1 MYMYKQRCMQ
11 ITYMKVHAIISWST
25 EEIIIRIL
33 SKTVTELSTDY
44 YTYLLHELH
53 DLVGTVLGGL
63 PSLRLT
69 LKLST
74 NGIHYLQLL
83 GVALQVVG
91 GHL

>member
-1 MYMYKQRCMQ
+1 MYMYNVQRCMQ
-11 ITYMKVHAIISWST
+11 INFMKVHAIINWSI
-25 EEIIIRIL
+25 EKIIRIL

-53 DLVGTVLGGL
+53 DLIGAVLGCL
-63 PSLRLT
+63 SSLRLT
-69 LKLST
+69 LKLSA

-83 GVALQVVG
+83 GVSLQVIG